1 MIGNRYVFLDGFPV
15 YASVTLNVFHEKSG
29 FVLIIFLVLVTGT
42 FHPSLCDVLEEALS
56 IHYGGFGS

>member
-1 MIGNRYVFLDGFPV
+1 MLIDVFSDGCPV
-15 YASVTLNVFHEKSG
+15 YASVTLHVFHENSG
-29 FVLIIFLVLVTGT
+29 FVLIIFLLVTGT